1 MCEIPQT
8 SVEVLEAAAQ
18 YLFANGWH
26 RGSLFDPTSRERQ
39 RPACLIGALTAVTRG
54 NRAGPYLAACK
65 ILAEHI
71 LSARSHDPAKTYER
85 TQEILIVDY
94 NDRRAR
100 SVNEVTA
107 LLRGAAAVER
117 RRAVDNELAG
127 SLVDLEVA
135 ERRKAALGQKHL
147 VVEIPAYA
155 C

>member
-94 NDRRAR
+94 NDR
-100 SVNEVTA
+100 
-107 LLRGAAAVER
+107 LPYY
-117 RRAVDNELAG
+117 
-127 SLVDLEVA
+127 
-135 ERRKAALGQKHL
+135 AALRQL
-147 VVEIPAYA
+147 SVVVRLTTNWRAHSLTLRWPSAEKLRWAKSISSWRSPPTLAR
-155 C
+155 